1 MPEFNPAHRTPP
13 PETTPEEAERNKRI
27 STQNE
32 ASQKHGDTQ
41 AEIRGTAES
50 VKTPD
55 PGKATA

>member
-27 STQNE
+27 MGQNK
-32 ASQKHGDTQ
+32 APQKT
-41 AEIRGTAES
+41 GTAADDRDES
-50 VKTPD
+50 TPD